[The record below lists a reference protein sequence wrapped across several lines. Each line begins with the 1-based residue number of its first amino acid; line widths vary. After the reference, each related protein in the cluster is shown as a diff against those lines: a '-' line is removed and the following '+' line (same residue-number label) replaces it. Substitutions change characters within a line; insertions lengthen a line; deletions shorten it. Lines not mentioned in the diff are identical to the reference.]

1 MIDVENQVF
10 DKVFNAVSAKF
21 PNADITGE
29 TVLKPEK
36 FPSVSVE
43 LADSYVRTSGIDSGE
58 IENYSNVMF
67 EVNVFSNKSEGKK
80 SEAKAIFDVVD
91 NAFALM
97 GFTRQ
102 SMSPMNMNTSTV
114 YRIVGRYVGTVG
126 RDLKI
131 YRR

>member
-91 NAFALM
+91 KAFALM